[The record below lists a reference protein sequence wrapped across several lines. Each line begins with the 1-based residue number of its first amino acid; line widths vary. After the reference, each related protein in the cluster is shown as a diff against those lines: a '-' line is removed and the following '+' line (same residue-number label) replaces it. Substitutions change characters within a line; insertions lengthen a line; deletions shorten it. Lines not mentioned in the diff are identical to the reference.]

1 MICLVKGGTAMDTQK
16 EHLRQQAL
24 RQLRL
29 EQLTE
34 RNVELNRDLETLLS
48 SNKNKRNYVLL
59 AGLAGIFLYSL
70 FLILVVS
77 LFHSGDLSQM
87 FTFFSGWTIAFI
99 LAFIGLCI
107 PLYKIRKFNK
117 SIQAQ
122 VNAYRQEIAKNDQEI
137 AALRNT

>member
-1 MICLVKGGTAMDTQK
+1 MESEK
-16 EHLRQQAL
+16 ERLRQQAL

-34 RNVELNRDLETLLS
+34 RNVELNRELETLLS

-77 LFHSGDLSQM
+77 LLHSGDLSQM
-87 FTFFSGWTIAFI
+87 FTFFSGWTVLFALGAIA
-99 LAFIGLCI
+99 LAF

-117 SIQAQ
+117 SIHAQ
-122 VNAYRQEIAKNDQEI
+122 VDTYRKEIAENNQEIT
-137 AALRNT
+137 ALRNN

>member
-1 MICLVKGGTAMDTQK
+1 MDEQK

-29 EQLTE
+29 EQLTQ
-34 RNVELNRDLETLLS
+34 RNIELNRELETLLS

-77 LFHSGDLSQM
+77 IFHSGDLSQM
-87 FTFFSGWTIAFI
+87 FTFFLGWTIVFI
-99 LAFIGLCI
+99 LAFIGLCV
-107 PLYKIRKFNK
+107 PLHKIRKFNK

-122 VNAYRQEIAKNDQEI
+122 VDAYRKEIAENNREI
-137 AALRNT
+137 AALRNA

>member
-1 MICLVKGGTAMDTQK
+1 MICLVKGGMAVDTQK

-29 EQLTE
+29 EKLTE
-34 RNVELNRDLETLLS
+34 RNVELNRELETLLS
-48 SNKNKRNYVLL
+48 SNKNKRNYVLF

-70 FLILVVS
+70 CLILVVS
-77 LFHSGDLSQM
+77 LFHSGDLRQM
-87 FTFFSGWTIAFI
+87 FTFFLGWTIAFV

-122 VNAYRQEIAKNDQEI
+122 VAAYRKEIAENSREI
-137 AALRNT
+137 AALRNR